1 VAGIYPVMTAGRFLA
16 GLGSLA
22 VLGIGAGALTWPETS
37 TRTYGIPNDEPDT
50 HAYVRAVAARD
61 LVMGGFIMWAAFAG
75 DRPAMKA
82 GLLACALAPLAD
94 FFLARDR
101 RGMIPQLA
109 IHGSGA
115 LGVLATWAI
124 LVAEDA

>member
-1 VAGIYPVMTAGRFLA
+1 MTAGRFFA

-22 VLGIGAGALTWPETS
+22 VLGIGTGALAWPDRS

-61 LVMGGFIMWAAFAG
+61 LVMGGFVLWATFA
-75 DRPAMKA
+75 DNRPAMKA
-82 GLLACALAPLAD
+82 GLLVCALAPLAD
-94 FFLARDR
+94 FVLARDR

-109 IHGSGA
+109 IHASGV
-115 LGVLATWAI
+115 LGVLATWAV